1 MVEAAGVE
9 RFRLLTARKVM
20 ILGTATMAKEAL
32 LPDPLS
38 VYCTKIFSRG
48 SSVDATLRLSI
59 RFARNGS
66 RKKLSTVFRQSFN
79 RMLTLSGE
87 LDLECGEKRR
97 LDMARPDSPW
107 LSRPPNHP

>member
-1 MVEAAGVE
+1 MVEAPGVE

-66 RKKLSTVFRQSFN
+66 RKKLSTVFRQTIILQSHAYPE
-79 RMLTLSGE
+79 RGARLGVWR
-87 LDLECGEKRR
+87 EKT
-97 LDMARPDSPW
+97 
-107 LSRPPNHP
+107 SRYGSTG